1 MKLSV
6 LITFLLLSV
15 FDMPSS
21 TTDPVDF
28 NLNDYRWENRV
39 ILLFAEDST
48 DEQYQNQV
56 ELLHSEMEGLD
67 DRDLLLVSVFLEGES
82 QLNGQRITDESA
94 SELRG
99 AYWDE
104 AQSFTFILIG
114 KDGGVKIR
122 ADEVVEADQLFG
134 RIDSMPMR
142 QREMRENGR

>member
-1 MKLSV
+1 VKLSAIII
-6 LITFLLLSV
+6 LLLLSV

-28 NLNDYRWENRV
+28 NLNDYRWENRL
-39 ILLFAEDST
+39 ILLFAENKT
-48 DEQYQNQV
+48 DEQYLNQI
-56 ELLHSEMEGLD
+56 ELLHNEMEGLE
-67 DRDLLLVSVFLEGES
+67 DRDLLLVSVFLESES

-94 SELRG
+94 SELRS

-104 AQSFTFILIG
+104 EHSFTFILIG

-122 ADEVVEADQLFG
+122 AEEVVEVDQLFG